1 MRDFLKGLAN
11 GLALVCVAPL
21 LAWYG
26 LLKPFLGRDRALE
39 DVSQIGAL
47 IPGLAGQYLRRAL
60 FRRVLQ
66 ACGRNTVIGF
76 GVIFA
81 SADAQVGDRVYI
93 GPYCTIGLA
102 VIEDD
107 VLIAAGAHV
116 PSGARTHGIDGHG
129 TAMRDQPGEPRCV
142 RIGQGSWIGNA
153 AVVMADVGCHCVIGA
168 GAVVTRPIPDDMIA
182 AGVPA
187 RILRRRGVTASPTH

>member
-1 MRDFLKGLAN
+1 MKDLLKSVAN
-11 GLALVCVAPL
+11 GVALVCAAPL

-39 DVSQIGAL
+39 DVSQLGAL
-47 IPGLAGQYLRRAL
+47 VPGLAGQYLRRAL
-60 FRRVLQ
+60 LRRLLQ
-66 ACGRNTVIGF
+66 ACGRNAVIGF
-76 GVIFA
+76 GVIFS
-81 SADAQVGDRVYI
+81 SAEAQVGERVYI

-116 PSGARTHGIDGHG
+116 PSGARTHGMDDLA
-129 TAMRDQPGEPRCV
+129 TAIRDQPREPRCV
-142 RIGQGSWIGNA
+142 RIGRGSWIGNA
-153 AVVMADVGCHCVIGA
+153 AVVMADVGPNSVIGA
-168 GAVVTRPIPDDMIA
+168 GAVVTRAIPGDVIA

-187 RILRRRGVTASPTH
+187 RIIRRRGVSALPTQ